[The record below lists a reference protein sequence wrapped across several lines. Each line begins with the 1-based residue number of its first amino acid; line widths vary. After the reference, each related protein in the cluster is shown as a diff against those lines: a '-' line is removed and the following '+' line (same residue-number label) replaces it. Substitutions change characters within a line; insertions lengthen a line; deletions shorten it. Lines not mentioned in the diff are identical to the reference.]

1 VDILAHFWTFV
12 LEFLCYIWY
21 KTWVFERLLR
31 VIFRKKRTTKQ
42 KIFFFLLLI
51 IFIIVGYVGAR
62 LLFWYVASAEDRG
75 QNDEHNEVVQEY
87 IDERLLVPLDEEDED
102 PFGEDDKV
110 KVLLVGLDSRIGQV
124 APHCDAIQM
133 IEVDRAEQDVTIT
146 AVPRGTYSPLPWGT
160 GATSSDYYVSNAC
173 GKGGL
178 DYGIRQIQRILGQEA
193 DYVVFVGFSEAL
205 GMFRA
210 LKLPTTE
217 TLQWLRQRKA
227 YGVGEPQRARNH
239 STFIKTMMI
248 DRVPSE
254 ESKASDTLHYILY
267 SFMRTDL
274 SFGQARQIVAEL
286 GKMDLQNNPDKVAL
300 RMRPAYRVQDI
311 EYNPETID
319 EHLDSMLRPIQG
331 ALSYDQRMQDG
342 ELERVQEHLVKTIEQ
357 RKDDPKFIDW
367 AFQNHVWLQIE
378 DGQVREKHHFDI
390 MKKYVEAL
398 EDPEEQER
406 VLVQYILEMKYFEH
420 DLWAGRGRV
429 LLDEF
434 EIEAKGLDDVEMASS
449 TESEDVGVV
458 VE

>member
-1 VDILAHFWTFV
+1 
-12 LEFLCYIWY
+12 
-21 KTWVFERLLR
+21 VF
-31 VIFRKKRTTKQ
+31 FKKKKSTKQ
-42 KIFFFLLLI
+42 KIFFAILLI
-51 IFIIVGYVGAR
+51 IFIVVGYIGSR
-62 LLFWYVASAEDRG
+62 LLFWYIASAEDRG
-75 QNDEHNEVVQEY
+75 QGAEHDQEVTKY
-87 IDERLLVPLDEEDED
+87 IDERLTAPLDEVDED
-102 PFGEDDKV
+102 PFGDDDVV

-124 APHCDAIQM
+124 APHCDAIQL

-160 GATSSDYYVSNAC
+160 AATSSDYYVSNAC

-178 DYGIRQIQRILGQEA
+178 DYGIKQIQRILGQEA

-248 DRVPSE
+248 DRVPTE

-274 SFGQARQIVAEL
+274 SFDQARQIVAEL
-286 GKMDLQNNPDKVAL
+286 GEMDLQNNPDRVAL

-319 EHLDSMLRPIQG
+319 EHLDAMLRPIQG

-342 ELERVQEHLVKTIEQ
+342 ELERVQEYLVNTVEK
-357 RKDDPKFIDW
+357 RKGDPKFITW
-367 AFQNHVWLQIE
+367 AQENHVWLQIE
-378 DGQVREKHHFDI
+378 DEVVREKLHFDI
-390 MKKYVEAL
+390 TTTYVEGL

-406 VLVQYILEMKYFEH
+406 VLVQYILEMEYFEQE
-420 DLWAGRGRV
+420 LWAGRGKV
-429 LLDEF
+429 LLDEM
-434 EIEAKGLDDVEMASS
+434 EIDAEGLEGGEVVSS
-449 TESEDVGVV
+449 TESEDVEEGI
-458 VE
+458 E